1 SHPSSSGATHR
12 RSHPERHVHQAEGTV
27 GEVMMAN
34 VETQEI
40 IPPPRRRGPAGPAP
54 APLSDSAA
62 LLSAI
67 EKAALNPQVDIG
79 KVEQLLALYERIE
92 GRRAETAF
100 NEALTAAQ
108 AAMRP
113 VATDM
118 ENSQTR
124 SRYASYAALDRVL
137 RPIYTNAGFSL
148 TFNTAPG
155 APEAHVRVTCTV
167 AHRAGHVRTYTL
179 DLPADGKGAKGG
191 DIMSRTHATASAL
204 SYGMRYL
211 LRLIFNIAVGEGDDG
226 CAKRRAKRA
235 KGQRGS
241 LMALSEPTALF
252 AAEMRKAM
260 EGMARTRELIHSV
273 MDEHA
278 QVIVQL
284 GEDSL
289 RMMVALGTLA
299 QTGAQLRAEVS
310 EVRKVAMPIC
320 AEALRQAGRIAS
332 PPSSRPRRRPCQD
345 QRYATSWPPRT
356 PRNWEAKP

>member
-1 SHPSSSGATHR
+1 MTSEPA
-12 RSHPERHVHQAEGTV
+12 P
-27 GEVMMAN
+27 
-34 VETQEI
+34 EI
-40 IPPPRRRGPAGPAP
+40 IPPPRRRAPATEQ

-62 LLSAI
+62 LLTAI

-92 GRRAETAF
+92 GCRAEAAF

-155 APEAHVRVTCTV
+155 APEAHVRVTCNV

-191 DIMSRTHATASAL
+191 DTMSRTHATASAL

-211 LRLIFNIAVGEGDDG
+211 LRLIFNIAVGEGDDDG
-226 CAKRRAKRA
+226 NKAGA
-235 KGQRGS
+235 QRQVKQGTIS
-241 LMALSEPTALF
+241 
-252 AAEMRKAM
+252 AE
-260 EGMARTRELIHSV
+260 
-273 MDEHA
+273 
-278 QVIVQL
+278 QL
-284 GEDSL
+284 
-289 RMMVALGTLA
+289 
-299 QTGAQLRAEVS
+299 AQLRKLIAEAKADTA
-310 EVRKVAMPIC
+310 RFCRYMKVARLEDLP
-320 AEALRQAGRIAS
+320 AARFEAAVAAL
-332 PPSSRPRRRPCQD
+332 
-345 QRYATSWPPRT
+345 
-356 PRNWEAKP
+356 EAKRLREAQSQESKKAKGGA

>member
-1 SHPSSSGATHR
+1 MVIQT
-12 RSHPERHVHQAEGTV
+12 T
-27 GEVMMAN
+27 
-34 VETQEI
+34 TEI
-40 IPPPRRRGPAGPAP
+40 IPPPRRRAPATEQ

-62 LLSAI
+62 LLTAI

-92 GRRAETAF
+92 GRRAEAAF

-124 SRYASYAALDRVL
+124 SRYASYAALDRIL

-155 APEAHVRVTCTV
+155 APDAHVRVTCTV

-191 DIMSRTHATASAL
+191 DTMSRTHATASAL

-211 LRLIFNIAVGEGDDG
+211 LRLIFNIAVGEGDDDG
-226 CAKRRAKRA
+226 NKAGAQQQTQQ
-235 KGQRGS
+235 GTVTTEQ
-241 LMALSEPTALF
+241 L
-252 AAEMRKAM
+252 AEL
-260 EGMARTRELIHSV
+260 RELIV
-273 MDEHA
+273 
-278 QVIVQL
+278 
-284 GEDSL
+284 
-289 RMMVALGTLA
+289 
-299 QTGAQLRAEVS
+299 
-310 EVRKVAMPIC
+310 
-320 AEALRQAGRIAS
+320 
-332 PPSSRPRRRPCQD
+332 
-345 QRYATSWPPRT
+345 
-356 PRNWEAKP
+356 EAKADLTRFCRYLKVTRLEDLPAAQFQAATAALEAKKAKGKA